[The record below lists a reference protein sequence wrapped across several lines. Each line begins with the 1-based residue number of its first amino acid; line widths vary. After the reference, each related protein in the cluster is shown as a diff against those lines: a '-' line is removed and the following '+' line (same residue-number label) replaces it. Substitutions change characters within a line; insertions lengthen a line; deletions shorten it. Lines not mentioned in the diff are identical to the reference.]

1 MHDWPRHRSR
11 CILRCTP
18 TRLFPARAPRRSRLS
33 EAARR
38 RGVPVVVVAGSSPV
52 VVVAAYLIRRHLEE
66 PPAFEEAVAEA
77 TGLEL
82 LRIGDMNV
90 LGASVMA
97 QALMVAVTLLSALG
111 PIRIEE

>member
-1 MHDWPRHRSR
+1 MTLGPWLIWIPALALVNLLVFIALRGRWGRSV
-11 CILRCTP
+11 LA
-18 TRLFPARAPRRSRLS
+18 L
-33 EAARR
+33 AAASLV
-38 RGVPVVVVAGSSPV
+38 GVIIGD
-52 VVVAAYLIRRHLEE
+52 R
-66 PPAFEEAVAEA
+66 VAEA

-97 QALMVAVTLLSALG
+97 QAFMLAVTLLSALG

>member
-1 MHDWPRHRSR
+1 MILSPWLIWVPALALLNLLVFLAFRGRWGRSVIGLAMAS
-11 CILRCTP
+11 IL
-18 TRLFPARAPRRSRLS
+18 
-33 EAARR
+33 
-38 RGVPVVVVAGSSPV
+38 GVVIGDRVAG
-52 VVVAAYLIRRHLEE
+52 
-66 PPAFEEAVAEA
+66 A

-97 QALMVAVTLLSALG
+97 QALMLAITLLSALG